1 MPLRTEAIAKRLR
14 EADDLLGAGKWD
26 NERDILV
33 VQPMPNLEN
42 LRTQGAGSIDL
53 RLGTWFLSLR
63 QSRMPCLQPDSSK
76 EKQRRQYARH
86 HYVQF
91 GKNYYLHPGSF
102 VLGTTLE
109 WVRIPRDLFGYVV
122 GKSTLGRRGLVIA
135 TATAVHPGFMGCVS
149 LELAN
154 IGEIPIVLKPG
165 MFVCQLCL
173 HDAPYSVED
182 IPAVDRSQHAGHR
195 RAELGR
201 WELNPPTEFLAD
213 AGES

>member
-14 EADDLLGAGKWD
+14 EADDLLSAGKWD
-26 NERDILV
+26 VERDILV
-33 VQPMPNLEN
+33 VQPKPNLEKMKT
-42 LRTQGAGSIDL
+42 LGSCSIDL

-63 QSRMPCLQPDSSK
+63 QSRLPYLEPDTSK
-76 EKQRRQYARH
+76 EKHCKQYARH
-86 HYVQF
+86 HYVRF
-91 GKNYYLHPGSF
+91 GESYYLHPGSF

-109 WVRIPRDLFGYVV
+109 WVRIPRDLFGYVA

-154 IGEIPIVLKPG
+154 VGEIPIVLKPG
-165 MFVCQLCL
+165 MFACQLCL
-173 HDAPYSVED
+173 HNAPWLAED
-182 IPAVDRSQHAGHR
+182 LPNVDCSQHVGHR
-195 RAELGR
+195 RAELGK
-201 WELNPPTEFLAD
+201 WELNRQSEFLAD